1 MMIREIH
8 DVAHPERNPQM
19 RIRTILTTVLFSLLT
34 LSSLAFAQG
43 RSDKLEAGSLAPGLN
58 VETWVKGSFNAA
70 QAEVYVVEFWAT
82 SCGPCK
88 LSIPHLTELQEE
100 YELDG
105 LQIVGISTDSETEKV
120 APFVRKQGLKMNYIV
135 GIDNRRRTSR
145 AWMKAA
151 GLEEIPSAFIVDKN
165 GVIQWIGNPL
175 DENFDIILAKV
186 MSGRY
191 DVKKMKE
198 VKESKSA
205 AKHFRSLNSW
215 DDAQNAYENAIAIGP
230 IVFADQ
236 YIELFKML
244 LIEKRDEVAA
254 YELAN
259 KIITERGSEDPE
271 LLTWLAKEIASNEE
285 ITGSARRIDV
295 AMNAA
300 LTAQTFAKRKNDPK
314 YISTIAFVY
323 YYDDKI
329 EDAIEW
335 QRKAYF
341 SAREKKKEPYK
352 FTLDSYR
359 IQKQLAEEG

>member
-1 MMIREIH
+1 MNN
-8 DVAHPERNPQM
+8 ERISEM
-19 RIRTILTTVLFSLLT
+19 RLHTILISALLSLLT
-34 LSSLAFAQG
+34 ISSLAFAQG
-43 RSDKLEAGSLAPGLN
+43 PGGKKLEAGSVAPGLN
-58 VETWVKGSFNAA
+58 VEEWVKGSFNVAE
-70 QAEVYVVEFWAT
+70 AEVYVVEFWAT
-82 SCGPCK
+82 WCGPCK

-105 LQIVGISTDSETEKV
+105 LKIVGISTDSETDDV
-120 APFVRKQGLKMNYIV
+120 APFVRKQGLKMNYVV

-151 GLEEIPSAFIVDKN
+151 GLEGIPSAFIVDRE
-165 GVIQWIGNPL
+165 GIIQWIGNPL
-175 DENFDIILAKV
+175 DEEFETILGKV
-186 MSGRY
+186 MLGRY

-198 VKESKSA
+198 VKESKAA

-215 DDAQNAYENAIAIGP
+215 DDARNAYENAIAIGP
-230 IVFADQ
+230 KVFADQ

-244 LIEKRDEVAA
+244 LIEKRDEKAA

-285 ITGSARRIDV
+285 ITGSARKMDV

-300 LTAQTFAKRKNDPK
+300 TTAQTFSKRKNDPK

-329 EDAIEW
+329 DEAIEW

-341 SAREKKKEPYK
+341 SAREKKKKPFK